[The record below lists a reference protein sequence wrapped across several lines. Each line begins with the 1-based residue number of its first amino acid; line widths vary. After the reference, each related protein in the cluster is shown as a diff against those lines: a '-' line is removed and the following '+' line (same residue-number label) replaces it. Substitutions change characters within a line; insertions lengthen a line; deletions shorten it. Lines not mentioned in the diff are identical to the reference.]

1 MKRYRAFGL
10 TIASDFPLDVLP
22 ADDCAGDADLIIE
35 RGSIDYPLPPPGSR
49 GAFDFL
55 APGGVVMIWPGMAG
69 FRILGP
75 GRVRVEQYPG
85 APDTLLIFAVLG
97 PVMAWVLHL
106 RGLFLLHGSAVSID
120 GKSVGL
126 MGDKM
131 AGKSTTAASFVRAG
145 YKLVTDDLLVIDPAA
160 QPDRMLIPGYP
171 QLKLTDSAA
180 EQIELVGAQALP
192 LVSELADKRQYR
204 LDDFHER
211 PLGLDFLFVLERGG
225 DRPRVEPLLFGDA
238 VAALARFN
246 YITRFSSAPFSK
258 AERAA
263 HFRSCVALAQSSVVA
278 KLHVPHA
285 LGQIGKVVELIE
297 RYVRGAADG

>member
-1 MKRYRAFGL
+1 MNRYRAFGL

-22 ADDCAGDADLIIE
+22 ADGNAGEADLVIE
-35 RGSIDYPLPPPGSR
+35 RGTIDYPLPPPGSR
-49 GAFDFL
+49 GAFDFT

-75 GRVRVEQYPG
+75 QRVRVEQYPD

-106 RGLFLLHGSAVSID
+106 RGLFLLHGSAVAIG
-120 GKSVGL
+120 GKSVCL

-145 YKLVTDDLLVIDPAA
+145 HRLVTDDLLVIDPKAP
-160 QPDRMLIPGYP
+160 QSRRVIPGYP
-171 QLKLTDSAA
+171 QLKLTETAA
-180 EQIELVGAQALP
+180 EQIRLAGAQALP

-204 LDDFHER
+204 LSDFHQE
-211 PLGLDFLFVLERGG
+211 PLGLDHVFVLKRGG
-225 DRPRVEPLLFGDA
+225 DVPRVEPLPFADA

-246 YITRFSSAPFSK
+246 YITRFSTAPFSK

-263 HFRSCVALAQSSVVA
+263 HFRSCVALAQSAEVA
-278 KLHVPHA
+278 RLHVPHA
-285 LGQIGKVVELIE
+285 LDRLSDVVSLIE
-297 RYVRGAADG
+297 GHVRGGGDG